1 MSSLRPQKA
10 IAARAPLRLNPRM
23 IHSFSRRFFLG
34 SGIAA
39 LAGCAQAG
47 APAVSLRPQL
57 RPGDLG
63 QLPDASKLIEAARL
77 GGDVGFAVI
86 DMTTGQVLEAREGTR
101 GFPPASVT
109 KAITALYALDALGPT
124 YRFRTQLVATG
135 PVSNGIIQGDLV
147 LVGGGDPVLDTDALG
162 DMAANLRAAGVRGVT
177 GAFRVYGGALPYERV
192 IDRSQPDQ
200 VGYNPALSGLSLNF
214 NRVHFQWE
222 RGSGGYA
229 VTMDA
234 RSSRFRPEVQV
245 ARMRIADRAAPLYTY
260 TDGGDHDQWS
270 VARGALGKS
279 GSRWLPVR
287 RPANYAGEVFAS
299 LARAQGIT
307 LGPALTQQGAPG
319 GTALVSHFSDPLPQ
333 LLTGMLKFSN
343 NLTAEL
349 IGMTATRARM
359 GGVASLAASA
369 REMTGWAQRDLG
381 LEGARLVDHSGL
393 GDASRVSALSLAKVL
408 TLAHRSAALRPMLK
422 PFRMRGSNGSFD
434 DKHPVRVEAKT
445 GTLHFVSALAG
456 YATGPSGRPL
466 AFAIFTQEPARRAA
480 IAGMQ
485 SDSPPGGADWNRRAK
500 GLQQALIERWS
511 AAYGG

>member
-1 MSSLRPQKA
+1 MMYPV
-10 IAARAPLRLNPRM
+10 
-23 IHSFSRRFFLG
+23 SRRFFLA
-34 SGIAA
+34 SSLAA

-63 QLPDASKLIEAARL
+63 QLPDAERLVEAARL

-86 DMTTGQVLEAREGTR
+86 DMTTGRVLEAREATR

-109 KAITALYALDALGPT
+109 KAITALYALEALGPT
-124 YRFRTQLVATG
+124 FRFRTQLVATG
-135 PVSNGIIQGDLV
+135 PVVDGVIQGDLV

-162 DMAANLRAAGVRGVT
+162 DMAANLRSAGVRGAT
-177 GAFRVYGGALPYERV
+177 GAFRVYEGALPFERV
-192 IDRSQPDQ
+192 IDASQPDQ

-214 NRVHFQWE
+214 NRVHFQWQ
-222 RGSGGYA
+222 RGSGGYDI
-229 VTMDA
+229 TMDA
-234 RSSRFRPEVQV
+234 RAKRFRPEVQV
-245 ARMRIADRAAPLYTY
+245 ARMRIADRRAPVFTY
-260 TDGGDHDQWS
+260 TDGGDHDQWT
-270 VARGALGKS
+270 VARGALGNS
-279 GSRWLPVR
+279 GTRWLPVR
-287 RPANYAGEVFAS
+287 RPAQYAGEVFGS

-307 LGPALTQQGAPG
+307 LGPAQVQQGAPG
-319 GTALVSHFSDPLPQ
+319 GTTLVSHLSDPLPE
-333 LLTGMLKFSN
+333 LLGGMLRYSN

-349 IGMTATRARM
+349 IGMTATRARI
-359 GGVASLAASA
+359 GNVASLDASA
-369 REMTGWAQRDLG
+369 REMTAWAQRDLG

-393 GDASRVSALSLAKVL
+393 GDTSRVSALSMAAVL
-408 TLAHRSAALRPMLK
+408 TAANRSAALRPMLK
-422 PFRMRGSNGSFD
+422 PFRMRGANGGFD
-434 DKHPVRVEAKT
+434 DNHPVRVEAKT

-480 IAGMQ
+480 IAGS
-485 SDSPPGGADWNRRAK
+485 SDDRPPGGADWNRRSK